1 MVLNVDAT
9 TEGKLNFAFK
19 NDMSNLAN
27 FNQSTFES
35 LKIETFLGSP
45 YPKQTM
51 YELKIYGRVLCHGN
65 EE

>member
-35 LKIETFLGSP
+35 LKIEIFLGSP
-45 YPKQTM
+45 YPK
-51 YELKIYGRVLCHGN
+51 
-65 EE
+65 

>member
-1 MVLNVDAT
+1 MLELKKVIGELCLMVLNVDAT

-45 YPKQTM
+45 YPK
-51 YELKIYGRVLCHGN
+51 
-65 EE
+65 